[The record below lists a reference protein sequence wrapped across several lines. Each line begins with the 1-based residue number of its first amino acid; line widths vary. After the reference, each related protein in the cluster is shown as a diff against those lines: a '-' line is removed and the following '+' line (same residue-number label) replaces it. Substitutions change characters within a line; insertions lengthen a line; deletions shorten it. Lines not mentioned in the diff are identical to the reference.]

1 MQIFRFAIVNLKSS
15 FRLRH
20 FLIIFAIISSVTFS
34 LSQNIDIGL
43 FHNKT
48 VTEIILSSES
58 GKYQIIGDS
67 SHIITVADNAVIN
80 ITYADS
86 VLIVKNLN
94 SWIGNFKTLELAGL
108 KEYNSFIIQV
118 ISPKKTVERA
128 YTGDLKIT
136 IENNSIKIINRVDL
150 EEYVAGVVECESG
163 VKANTEYYKTQ
174 AIICRTYALK
184 NYYRHIDEG
193 FNLCSDVHCQAY
205 LHKAEKSDIIKR
217 AVKLTKGL
225 VIVDTTLNLITATFH
240 SNSGGQTMSSEMVW
254 LTSKS
259 YLKSVPDTFSIGEHN
274 YTWQVEIPLWKWRT
288 MLQKN
293 GFPIEKLSTQDL
305 AFLQKHRKMYYKI
318 AQDSI
323 LLKDIRAEFKLRS
336 TFFEVIPQEKTVLL
350 KGKGYGHGV
359 GLSQEGAMKMSEN
372 NYKYRDII
380 KYYYRNVFIVS
391 LRALQFFK
399 EE

>member
-1 MQIFRFAIVNLKSS
+1 VRYLLVI
-15 FRLRH
+15 
-20 FLIIFAIISSVTFS
+20 LIIAYSTISSIAQDV
-34 LSQNIDIGL
+34 NIGL
-43 FHNKT
+43 FHNKN
-48 VTEIILSSES
+48 ISGFILSAES
-58 GKYQIIGDS
+58 GKYQIIADS
-67 SHIITVADNAVIN
+67 SHIITVGENAVFN
-80 ITYADS
+80 ISLTDTGL
-86 VLIVKNLN
+86 VVKDLN
-94 SWIGNFKTLELAGL
+94 SQIGIYKTLELAGL
-108 KEYNSFIIQV
+108 MEYNSFKIQV
-118 ISPKKTVERA
+118 ISPVKYAERA

-136 IENNSIKIINRVDL
+136 QADNIIKLINRVNL
-150 EEYVAGVVECESG
+150 EEYVAGVVECEG
-163 VKANTEYYKTQ
+163 GTKANSEYYKTQ

-184 NYYRHIDEG
+184 NFYRHIDEG

-259 YLKSVPDTFSIGEHN
+259 YLKSVPDTFSVDKHN
-274 YTWQVEIPLWKWRT
+274 YVWEETIPLWKWRT

-293 GFPIEKLSTQDL
+293 GFPIENLSTSDL
-305 AFLQKHRKMYYKI
+305 AFSQKHRKMYYKI
-318 AQDSI
+318 GQDSV

-336 TFFEVIPQEKTVLL
+336 TFFEVIPQEKSVLL

-359 GLSQEGAMKMSEN
+359 GLSQEGAMNMSEN
-372 NYKYRDII
+372 DYKYREII

-391 LRALQFFK
+391 LRALEFFK

>member
-1 MQIFRFAIVNLKSS
+1 MRYLLVI
-15 FRLRH
+15 
-20 FLIIFAIISSVTFS
+20 LIIAYSTISSIAQDV
-34 LSQNIDIGL
+34 NIGL
-43 FHNKT
+43 FHNKN
-48 VTEIILSSES
+48 ISGFILSAES
-58 GKYQIIGDS
+58 GKYQIIADS
-67 SHIITVADNAVIN
+67 SHIITVGENAVFN
-80 ITYADS
+80 ISLTDTGL
-86 VLIVKNLN
+86 VVKDLN
-94 SWIGNFKTLELAGL
+94 SQIGIYKTLELAGL
-108 KEYNSFIIQV
+108 MEYNSFKIQV
-118 ISPKKTVERA
+118 ISPVKYAERA

-136 IENNSIKIINRVDL
+136 QADNIIKLINRVNL
-150 EEYVAGVVECESG
+150 EEYVAGVVECEG
-163 VKANTEYYKTQ
+163 GTKANSEYYKTQ

-184 NYYRHIDEG
+184 NFYRHIDEG

-259 YLKSVPDTFSIGEHN
+259 YLKSVPDTFSVDKHN
-274 YTWQVEIPLWKWRT
+274 YVWEETIPLWKWRT

-293 GFPIEKLSTQDL
+293 GFPIENLSTSDL
-305 AFLQKHRKMYYKI
+305 AFSQKHRKMYYKI
-318 AQDSI
+318 GQDSV

-336 TFFEVIPQEKTVLL
+336 TFFEVIPQEKSVLL

-359 GLSQEGAMKMSEN
+359 GLSQEGAMNMSEN
-372 NYKYRDII
+372 DYKYREII

-391 LRALQFFK
+391 LRALEFFK